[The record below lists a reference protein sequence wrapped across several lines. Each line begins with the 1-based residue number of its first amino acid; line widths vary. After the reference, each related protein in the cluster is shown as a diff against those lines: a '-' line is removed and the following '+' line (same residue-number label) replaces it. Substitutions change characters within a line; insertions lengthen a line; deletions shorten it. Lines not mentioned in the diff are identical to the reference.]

1 MIKIVS
7 IFLIQMTKK
16 KKTKKQNISLGLDNF
31 KIPKFISLNDTKKKR
46 LVVFIAISK
55 NKEN

>member
-1 MIKIVS
+1 
-7 IFLIQMTKK
+7 MTKK

-31 KIPKFISLNDTKKKR
+31 KIPKFISLNDTKKKIGS
-46 LVVFIAISK
+46 FIAISK